1 MSNLGTE
8 NGLKGTPAV
17 LKPYGH
23 DFIPVSETLPTSLAG
38 CGRIAYGA
46 PSEACEAGKA
56 APGNFG
62 TLKECRGPVL
72 GFVGAI
78 VVYTRMGVFACVF
91 QRPLKRSIF

>member
-1 MSNLGTE
+1 MSFEIL
-8 NGLKGTPAV
+8 
-17 LKPYGH
+17 
-23 DFIPVSETLPTSLAG
+23 FPVSETLPTSPRRLWTD
-38 CGRIAYGA
+38 CTGA

-78 VVYTRMGVFACVF
+78 VV
-91 QRPLKRSIF
+91 

>member
-1 MSNLGTE
+1 MGIHTVRGSTE
-8 NGLKGTPAV
+8 ALLCAPEDTAC
-17 LKPYGH
+17 
-23 DFIPVSETLPTSLAG
+23 IARAG